1 MSAPLTLPKLE
12 ARLFSFSNG
21 LELLVHADHS
31 APVASVQ
38 FWVRTG
44 SIHEGGH
51 SGAGISHLLEH
62 LIFKGTAKRSCNE
75 IARQIQD
82 VGGYVNAYTSFD
94 RTVYWVDL
102 PSKGVGV
109 ALEVLSDAVFH
120 SVLPEEEFAKEQEVI
135 RREFAMGF
143 DDPDRVSSERLFAT
157 AYQTHPYRHPVI
169 GHLDVFDALSR
180 QDVEAYYRR
189 RYVPN
194 NVFVVVTGDV
204 DADAVHEQLKH
215 WLGGLPRVAL
225 EPVWVPAEPKQVA
238 PREVEEEFPTELTRL
253 SLAWH
258 MPDVR
263 HADTPALDLLGSV
276 LGDGRSARLYRSLRE
291 KRGLVH
297 SVSAWCYAP
306 AEAGLFGMSAV
317 LDPERLGEVRAALLE
332 ELGDVCENGVRVEE
346 LEKVRRMRLSGY
358 LGGLATARGRASDI
372 GDSWLACRNTDF
384 SRIYLENLC
393 SVGVGDLQ
401 RVARQYL
408 RPECANVVSIQPKG
422 FHSSVRGEA
431 SASRR
436 GGIRRHSLANGLRT
450 LVCKDS
456 RLPLVNLI
464 VGFRG
469 GKLVEN
475 PENNGVASLFSRVLV
490 KGTAGRSAEDI
501 ADELEALGGGIG
513 AEAGRGTLTVGVS
526 VLRDDLEK
534 GMEILADVVRN
545 AVFPES
551 VLAREKEVQLAA
563 IKAERESPFSVA
575 GQALNKNLLEGHPHG
590 MPSMGTPAS
599 VEAITRDDLLAYRDE
614 YLVARNG
621 VLSIF
626 GDVAEAQVLALAERA
641 FGDLRE
647 GSEALKD
654 PPKPEALARSLK
666 VTEVIDRQQAVIM
679 IGYRGVDMFD
689 PDEPALSLLDEA
701 CSDLGSRM
709 FVRIREQLGLAYTV
723 GSSQF
728 CGLSCGT
735 FVFYVGTDPMK
746 QTAVLAELQE
756 EVRQLANEG
765 LTEAELS
772 RAKEKALGS
781 MDLRNQSPGA
791 FASSCTVDELF
802 GFGAEHYLVERE
814 RIRAVTLEQVR
825 GAAARCFAQR
835 PSVTVVAGPV
845 EGAIEGAGGAEI
857 REG

>member
-1 MSAPLTLPKLE
+1 MTLPKLE
-12 ARLFSFSNG
+12 ARLFHLSNG
-21 LELLVHADHS
+21 LELLVHAEHS
-31 APVASVQ
+31 SPVASVQ
-38 FWVRTG
+38 FWVKTG
-44 SIHEGGH
+44 SIHEGSH

-62 LIFKGTAKRSCNE
+62 LIFKGTAKRSCNQ
-75 IARQIQD
+75 IAQQIQD

-102 PSKGVGV
+102 PSKGVDV

-143 DDPDRVSSERLFAT
+143 DDPDRVSSERLFST

-169 GHLDVFDALSR
+169 GHLDVFNALSR
-180 QDVEAYYRR
+180 SDVLEYYRR

-204 DADAVHEQLKH
+204 DAGAVHEQLKR
-215 WLGGLPRVAL
+215 WVGELPRVAL

-238 PREVEEEFPTELTRL
+238 PREVGEEFPTELTRL
-253 SLAWH
+253 SLSWH
-258 MPDVR
+258 IPDVR

-291 KRGLVH
+291 ERGLVH
-297 SVSAWCYAP
+297 SVGAWCYAP

-317 LDPERLGEVRAALLE
+317 LDPERLEEVRAALLE
-332 ELGDVCENGVRVEE
+332 EVRAVSENGVRVEE

-384 SRIYLENLC
+384 SRLYLESLC
-393 SVGVGDLQ
+393 AVGVADLQ

-408 RPECANVVSIQPKG
+408 RPECVNQVSIQPKG
-422 FHSSVRGEA
+422 FPAAVRGEA
-431 SASRR
+431 SGTKR
-436 GGIRRHSLANGLRT
+436 GGIHRHTLANGLRT
-450 LVCKDS
+450 LVCEDS

-464 VGFRG
+464 IGFRG
-469 GKLVEN
+469 GRLVET
-475 PENNGVASLFSRVLV
+475 PGNNGIASLFSRVLV
-490 KGTAGRSAEDI
+490 KGTASRSAEQI
-501 ADELEALGGGIG
+501 AEELEALGGGIG

-526 VLRDDLEK
+526 VLREDLEK
-534 GMEILADVVRN
+534 GMEILADVVRH

-551 VLAREKEVQLAA
+551 VLAREKEVQLAG
-563 IKAERESPFSVA
+563 IKADRESPFTVA
-575 GQALNKNLLEGHPHG
+575 GQALNRRLLEGHPHG
-590 MPSMGTPAS
+590 MPAMGTPGS
-599 VEAITRDDLLAYRDE
+599 VESITQDDLLRYRDE

-626 GDVAEAQVLALAERA
+626 GDVSEAQAVDLACRF
-641 FGDLRE
+641 FGGLPEGVDALRE
-647 GSEALKD
+647 PLKPGALV
-654 PPKPEALARSLK
+654 ESVK
-666 VTEVIDRQQAVIM
+666 VSEVIDRQQAVIM

-735 FVFYVGTDPMK
+735 FVFYVGTDPLK
-746 QTAVLAELQE
+746 QTAVLAELQA
-756 EVRQLANEG
+756 EVQQLAKEG
-765 LTEAELS
+765 LTQAELS

-802 GFGAEHYLVERE
+802 GFGAEHYLAERE

-825 GAAARCFAQR
+825 AAAARCFASR
-835 PSVTVVAGPV
+835 PLVVVVAGPG
-845 EGAIEGAGGAEI
+845 EAAGKAGGG
-857 REG
+857 EG